1 MGCTNSG
8 AEASSKKKPLVTIT
22 GVTGYIGS
30 WVALKFLED
39 GGYRV
44 RGTCRD
50 PTNEKKIAPLRA
62 GFGKYFDRLELV
74 KADLSNE
81 QTIID
86 AVAGSDY
93 LVHVASIFSFNM
105 NDENMVPTAVNG
117 TMAAMKA
124 C

>member
-1 MGCTNSG
+1 MGCSQT
-8 AEASSKKKPLVTIT
+8 ESSAGTKRKPLVTIT

-62 GFGKYFDRLELV
+62 GFGKHFDRLELV
-74 KADLSNE
+74 
-81 QTIID
+81 
-86 AVAGSDY
+86 
-93 LVHVASIFSFNM
+93 
-105 NDENMVPTAVNG
+105 
-117 TMAAMKA
+117 
-124 C
+124 